1 MAGYK
6 GRKEGEDFQAF
17 FTKNKKYNK
26 IEEIWIRFSLN
37 SERIVPRL
45 DKDRGRKNWKKLG
58 RLRGKGSVKWDKKRL
73 LENFRLVEDSLVL
86 NDYKS

>member
-6 GRKEGEDFQAF
+6 RRKEGEDFQAF
-17 FTKNKKYNK
+17 FTKNKKDNK

-45 DKDRGRKNWKKLG
+45 DKDRGRKN
-58 RLRGKGSVKWDKKRL
+58 
-73 LENFRLVEDSLVL
+73 
-86 NDYKS
+86 

>member
-6 GRKEGEDFQAF
+6 RRKEGEDFQAF

-45 DKDRGRKNWKKLG
+45 DKDRGRKN
-58 RLRGKGSVKWDKKRL
+58 
-73 LENFRLVEDSLVL
+73 
-86 NDYKS
+86 